1 MFGPMVGEVMGKVA
15 ADQKKFL
22 QFDPNTP
29 APKMILPAAPAAS
42 GASGGSGGGC

>member
-1 MFGPMVGEVMGKVA
+1 VA

-29 APKMILPAAPAAS
+29 APRMILPTVPS
-42 GASGGSGGGC
+42 GAQGGGGGC